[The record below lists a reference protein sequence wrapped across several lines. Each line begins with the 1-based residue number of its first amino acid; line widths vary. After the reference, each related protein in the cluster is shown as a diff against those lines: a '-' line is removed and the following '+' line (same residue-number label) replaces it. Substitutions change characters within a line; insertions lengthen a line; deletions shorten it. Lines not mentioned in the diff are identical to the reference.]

1 MADTLVP
8 MKVDVLTPDALVY
21 SDEGVDMVIA
31 RALDGDFAVMK
42 NHLPLA
48 AALQVC
54 QVRIQKGGKEKKI
67 AVFGGFLEMKDNYVN
82 IITPQAETA
91 ENIDIPRA
99 EAAMS
104 RARNRLAHVTPDI
117 DVDRAKAALQ
127 RALVRIQVSGKN

>member
-1 MADTLVP
+1 
-8 MKVDVLTPDALVY
+8 
-21 SDEGVDMVIA
+21 
-31 RALDGDFAVMK
+31 
-42 NHLPLA
+42 
-48 AALQVC
+48 
-54 QVRIQKGGKEKKI
+54 
-67 AVFGGFLEMKDNYVN
+67 MKDNYVN

-99 EAAMS
+99 EAAMA

>member
-1 MADTLVP
+1 MADTLVA
-8 MKVDVLTPDALVY
+8 MKVDVLTTDTLIY

-31 RALDGDFAVMK
+31 RAMDGDFAVMK

-54 QVRIQKGGKEKKI
+54 QVRIQRGGNEKKM
-67 AVFGGFLEMKDNYVN
+67 AVFGGFLEMNDNHVN

-99 EAAMS
+99 EAAMA
-104 RARNRLAHVTPDI
+104 RARERLAHVTPDI
-117 DVDRAKAALQ
+117 DVESARAALR
-127 RALVRIQVSGKN
+127 RALVRLQVSGKN